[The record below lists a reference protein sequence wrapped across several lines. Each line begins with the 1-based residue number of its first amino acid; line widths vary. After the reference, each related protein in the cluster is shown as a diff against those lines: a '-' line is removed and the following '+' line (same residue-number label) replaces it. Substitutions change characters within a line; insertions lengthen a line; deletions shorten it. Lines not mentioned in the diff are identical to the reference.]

1 MTAAQFLVDF
11 SPEPLLEVL
20 LGPLE
25 RLVVL
30 EGVKVGK
37 HAHDPGEAV
46 HLGKC
51 YSKFGEIFLGDW
63 GKKSRPV
70 EEDEE
75 KRE

>member
-1 MTAAQFLVDF
+1 MTGGQFLVDF

-30 EGVKVGK
+30 ECVQVGE

-46 HLGKC
+46 HLTTTHKH
-51 YSKFGEIFLGDW
+51 
-63 GKKSRPV
+63 KS
-70 EEDEE
+70 
-75 KRE
+75 

>member
-1 MTAAQFLVDF
+1 MNYGQFLVDF

-30 EGVKVGK
+30 ECVQVGE

-46 HLGKC
+46 HLGKS
-51 YSKFGEIFLGDW
+51 YSKFGEIFFFGV
-63 GKKSRPV
+63 GGGGEIETCGR
-70 EEDEE
+70 
-75 KRE
+75 R

>member
-1 MTAAQFLVDF
+1 MTVAQFLVDF

-30 EGVKVGK
+30 EGVQVGE

-46 HLGKC
+46 HLTN
-51 YSKFGEIFLGDW
+51 
-63 GKKSRPV
+63 
-70 EEDEE
+70 
-75 KRE
+75 KRTNKTYLTSQ

>member
-1 MTAAQFLVDF
+1 MELYNVKDCWQFLIDF

-30 EGVKVGK
+30 ECVQVGE

-46 HLGKC
+46 HLTTTHKR
-51 YSKFGEIFLGDW
+51 
-63 GKKSRPV
+63 KS
-70 EEDEE
+70 
-75 KRE
+75 